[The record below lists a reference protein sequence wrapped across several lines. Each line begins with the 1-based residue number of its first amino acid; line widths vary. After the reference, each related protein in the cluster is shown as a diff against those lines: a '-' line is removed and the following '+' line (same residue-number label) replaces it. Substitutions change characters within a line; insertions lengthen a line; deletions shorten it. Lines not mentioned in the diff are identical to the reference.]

1 MEDRRASGDISLT
14 FQDQPAPNAI
24 TLTSNTHRP
33 DLIKKGIKVGNKEL
47 YLVTGAAGFIGSHI
61 AEALVNRG
69 DRVRA
74 LDNLITG
81 RRENLSPIADRVEFI
96 EGDIRDYAT
105 TLRAV
110 KDASVIFH
118 QAAVPSVP
126 RSVADPALNH
136 DINVNGTF
144 NVLMA
149 AREAGV
155 RRVVYAASSSA
166 YGETE
171 VLPKREDM
179 PPSPLS
185 PYAAS
190 KLFGEYYCQV
200 FARVYKLETVSLRYF
215 NVFGPRQDP
224 SSPYSGVISK
234 FVTALL
240 AGETPVIY
248 GDGEQSRD
256 FTYIANVVDANL
268 RAAESN
274 IAGDAIGQVI
284 NLGIG
289 ERVTLNQLLAELQKI
304 IGTNLTARHEEM
316 RAGDVRHSLADIS
329 RARELIGYSPLVG
342 LAEGLKQTVAWYR
355 DNQ

>member
-1 MEDRRASGDISLT
+1 MG
-14 FQDQPAPNAI
+14 
-24 TLTSNTHRP
+24 
-33 DLIKKGIKVGNKEL
+33 VGKL
-47 YLVTGAAGFIGSHI
+47 YLVTGGSGFIGSHI
-61 AEALVNRG
+61 TEALVKRG
-69 DRVRA
+69 DRVRV

-81 RRENLSPIADRVEFI
+81 RRENLSMIADRIEFI
-96 EGDIRDYAT
+96 EGDIRDYTT
-105 TLRAV
+105 TLRAARGV
-110 KDASVIFH
+110 SVIFH

-126 RSVADPALNH
+126 RSVAEPGLNH

-155 RRVVYAASSSA
+155 PRVVYAASSSA

-171 VLPKREDM
+171 VLPKQEDM
-179 PPSPLS
+179 SPSPLS

-200 FARVYKLETVSLRYF
+200 FARVYNLETVSLRYF

-234 FVTALL
+234 FITTLL
-240 AGETPVIY
+240 QGETPVIY

-268 RAAESN
+268 LAADSKD
-274 IAGDAIGQVI
+274 GIGQVI

-289 ERVTLNQLLAELQKI
+289 ERVTLNHLLAELQKI
-304 IGTNLTARHEEM
+304 IGTSLTPRYEEA

-342 LAEGLKQTVAWYR
+342 LVEGLNQTVAWYR
-355 DNQ
+355 ENQ

>member
-1 MEDRRASGDISLT
+1 M
-14 FQDQPAPNAI
+14 
-24 TLTSNTHRP
+24 
-33 DLIKKGIKVGNKEL
+33 
-47 YLVTGAAGFIGSHI
+47 
-61 AEALVNRG
+61 RG
-69 DRVRA
+69 DRVRV

-81 RRENLSPIADRVEFI
+81 RRENLSPNADRIEFI
-96 EGDIRDYAT
+96 EGDIRDYDTA
-105 TLRAV
+105 LRA
-110 KDASVIFH
+110 AEGARVIFH

-126 RSVADPALNH
+126 RSVAEPGLNH
-136 DINVNGTF
+136 DVNVNGTF

-149 AREAGV
+149 ACEAGV

-166 YGETE
+166 YGDTET
-171 VLPKREDM
+171 LPKHEDM

-200 FARVYKLETVSLRYF
+200 FTRVYGLETVSLRYF

-240 AGETPVIY
+240 NGEQPVVY

-256 FTYIANVVDANL
+256 FTYVSNVVDANL
-268 RAAESN
+268 RAAES
-274 IAGDAIGQVI
+274 GEAIGQVI

-289 ERVTLNQLLAELQKI
+289 ERVTINQLLAELQMI
-304 IGTNLTARHEEM
+304 IGSNLPASYEEA
-316 RAGDVRHSLADIS
+316 RAGDVRHSLAAVS
-329 RARELIGYSPLVG
+329 LARDLLGYRPLVG
-342 LAEGLKQTVAWYR
+342 LAEGLRRTVEWYR
-355 DNQ
+355 NGG